1 LPLRSPD
8 RVILLMHLPLA
19 ESISFASS
27 EREPL
32 RQIIT
37 IIQSALIFSGD
48 PPLIEYLIS
57 RYCLLGNG
65 LLLVYKSW
73 SDNPKFIRIVK
84 QY

>member
-1 LPLRSPD
+1 MHILP
-8 RVILLMHLPLA
+8 A
-19 ESISFASS
+19 EAISFASS
-27 EREPL
+27 EREPG
-32 RQIIT
+32 RQTMT
-37 IIQSALIFSGD
+37 IMQSALIFSGD
-48 PPLIEYLIS
+48 PPLIDYLIS